1 MMTNNNIWAQ
11 LDFPPFMQETD
22 VPYEIYQSCQE
33 VISVILDRFDN
44 RVTGLWY
51 LTDNNYGTTKRLV
64 LRTTVPYGSK
74 EYVIVEGT
82 ISGIIQNCIVYDFY
96 EDLCGDGEYVLSDI
110 WKEFKEGKALT
121 VFYCNE
127 KNSFGKTDE
136 I

>member
-1 MMTNNNIWAQ
+1 MMTNNNIWEQ

-74 EYVIVEGT
+74 EYVIIEGT
-82 ISGIIQNCIVYDFY
+82 ISGIIQNCIVYDFMKTY
-96 EDLCGDGEYVLSDI
+96 AETASMFFLTSGKSLK
-110 WKEFKEGKALT
+110 KERL
-121 VFYCNE
+121 
-127 KNSFGKTDE
+127 
-136 I
+136 